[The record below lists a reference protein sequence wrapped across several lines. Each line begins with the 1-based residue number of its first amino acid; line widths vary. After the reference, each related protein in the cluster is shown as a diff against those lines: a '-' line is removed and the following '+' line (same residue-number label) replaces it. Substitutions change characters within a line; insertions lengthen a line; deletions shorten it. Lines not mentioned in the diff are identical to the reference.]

1 MNILGNKLPGHFS
14 IRAKIV
20 IALLILAFVPLSI
33 GGTYGVYYSIKTLED
48 ATLHHLEYEVSSKAQ
63 DIGKFLKTVHQDVI
77 YLSQSGGLKA
87 LVDYKGGGGFNAL
100 RDRVAE
106 GYLAFSRMRPHY
118 YQIRYINQDGY
129 EVVRVDSDGK
139 TSWVV
144 PVERLQFKKDR
155 YYFID
160 AMRYEKGQCYVSP
173 MDLNIEWGK
182 IEIPHRPVVR
192 VATPVFNSTGKKQ
205 GIVIINIFASYL
217 IQQMQTMNIARGG
230 STYLVNKDG
239 LYLSRLNSQT
249 KDAFT
254 LGSTEG
260 LGKDYSR
267 DVVSRVL
274 KGEPGTI
281 RDRYRIISFAPIPT
295 GDSLSKDYWILLLEY
310 PREAIFASVSRL
322 QMAYITIG
330 LISILASIGVGI
342 WMARR
347 FTRPILELHK
357 EAEWIADGDFDHRL
371 DISTGDE
378 IEGLARQF
386 NTMAE
391 RLKKSR
397 ERLLCWNEELKREVE
412 KKARELELS
421 HNTQRQIERQLHQAD
436 KMASIGELATGIAH
450 EIGNPLAS
458 IKTVIQAMEDDRPL
472 KGQQRVY
479 LKRILKEVDRLSAFI
494 RAFSAF
500 AHPSVK
506 QSASCQIEGV
516 LKDVLFLVKKEAIK
530 QGVII
535 DEVVEDN
542 LPDVRIGPQEMQQVF
557 MNLLLNAIQAMP
569 DGGRIRV
576 CINSNGLPDGDFVKV
591 SIQDT
596 GCGIPE
602 EDIDKIF
609 NPFFT
614 TKPTGTGLGLSIV
627 HRIINEHN
635 GRIKVSSKVGEG
647 TTFEVL
653 LPSTPLP

>member
-1 MNILGNKLPGHFS
+1 MRRPLSHLS
-14 IRAKIV
+14 IRAKLV

-33 GGTYGVYYSIKTLED
+33 GGTYGVYYSIKALED
-48 ATLHHLEYEVSSKAQ
+48 TTLHHLEYEVSSKAQ
-63 DIGKFLKTVHQDVI
+63 DIEKFLKTFHNDVL
-77 YLSQSGGLKA
+77 YLSQSRGLKA
-87 LVDYKGGGGFNAL
+87 LVDYTGGGGFNAL
-100 RDRVAE
+100 RDRVE
-106 GYLAFSRMRPHY
+106 EEYLAFSRMRPYY
-118 YQIRYINQDGY
+118 YQIRYVDETGR

-139 TSWVV
+139 TSWIV
-144 PVERLQFKKDR
+144 PVERLQFKGDR
-155 YYFID
+155 YYFTD

-173 MDLNIEWGK
+173 MDLNIEWG
-182 IEIPHRPVVR
+182 EVEVPHTPVVR
-192 VATPVFNSTGKKQ
+192 VATPVFNSSGKKQ

-217 IQQMQTMNIARGG
+217 VQQMRMMNIAKGG
-230 STYLVNKDG
+230 STYLVNREG

-249 KDAFT
+249 KDIFT

-267 DVVSRVL
+267 DVILRVL
-274 KGEPGTI
+274 KGEPGTVK
-281 RDRYRIISFAPIPT
+281 DPSRIISFATIPT
-295 GDSLSKDYWILLLEY
+295 GDSLSRDYWILVLEY
-310 PREAIFASVSRL
+310 PRVQIFSATSRL
-322 QMAYITIG
+322 EFVYIIIG
-330 LISILASIGVGI
+330 ITSILVSTIVGM
-342 WMARR
+342 WLARR

-357 EAEWIADGDFDHRL
+357 DAERIAEGDFAHRL

-391 RLKKSR
+391 RLKESR
-397 ERLLCWNEELKREVE
+397 ERLLQWNEELKREVE
-412 KKARELELS
+412 KRTRELELS

-458 IKTVIQAMEDDRPL
+458 IKTVIQAMEDDQPL
-472 KGQQRVY
+472 KGQQRKY
-479 LKRILKEVDRLSAFI
+479 LKRVLKEVDRLSQFI

-506 QSASCQIEGV
+506 QSVHCQIKGV
-516 LKDVLFLVKKEAIK
+516 LRDVLFLVRKEAIK

-535 DEVVEDN
+535 DEVVDDN
-542 LPDVRIGPQEMQQVF
+542 IPDVRIGPQEMQQVF
-557 MNLLLNAIQAMP
+557 MNLLLNAIQAIP
-569 DGGRIRV
+569 EGGRIRV
-576 CINSNGLPDGDFVKV
+576 LVGSNGLPDRDFVKV

-602 EDIDKIF
+602 EDIEKIF

-614 TKPTGTGLGLSIV
+614 TKPDGTGLGLSIV
-627 HRIINEHN
+627 HRIINEHK
-635 GRIKVSSKVGEG
+635 GKIRVESEVGKG

-653 LPSTPLP
+653 LPMN